1 MYTTIERMAAVKL
14 ERLRETVIPE
24 TVDLGGEEEEYQE
37 PEGEEIVAAD
47 DGEETTVLLGTCL
60 AGESDNDPKSK
71 EIKRLRERVGHLE
84 EDVEFLHRELRLM
97 KKKLRAM
104 DPQGDDYQAAI
115 EKNILRVL
123 DEQNWRIS
131 RLVPTESSGFGRA
144 GTVKSLFR

>member
-1 MYTTIERMAAVKL
+1 MYPIIKRMATIKL
-14 ERLRETVIPE
+14 ERLPETAIPE
-24 TVDLGGEEEEYQE
+24 TVDLADEEYPE
-37 PEGEEIVAAD
+37 PEGKEIVAED
-47 DGEETTVLLGTCL
+47 DGEEGTVLLGTRL

-84 EDVEFLHRELRLM
+84 EDIEFLHRELRLM

-123 DEQNWRIS
+123 DEQSWRIS
-131 RLVPTESSGFGRA
+131 RLVPTESSGIGRA
-144 GTVKSLFR
+144 GAEGKSLFP